1 MGIKAESITKSFGRP
16 PTHVLNGIDLD
27 IKDGEF
33 ISLTGKSGSG
43 KSTLL
48 YILSS
53 LDSPTS
59 GRILLDNQDI
69 TLLSEKEIHFFR
81 NTKMGFIFQFH
92 YLLPELT
99 ALQNILMPS
108 RKTNQEEKLKEKAI
122 YLMDDFGL
130 KGQYHKKPS
139 QLSGGEQQRVSI
151 ARALIMEPNYLFAD
165 EPTGNLDSTNG
176 IIVMDIFAKINKNL
190 NTTIIYVTHDEDY
203 AKLASRR
210 IHLVDG
216 VVVE

>member
-1 MGIKAESITKSFGRP
+1 
-16 PTHVLNGIDLD
+16 
-27 IKDGEF
+27 
-33 ISLTGKSGSG
+33 
-43 KSTLL
+43 
-48 YILSS
+48 
-53 LDSPTS
+53 
-59 GRILLDNQDI
+59 
-69 TLLSEKEIHFFR
+69 
-81 NTKMGFIFQFH
+81 MGFIFQFH